1 VAARFDQLRNIF
13 TTLPVNPGSMRSLF
27 LIIYLVFSLP
37 LLALNPSTTYQQRP
51 EKFNMVYD
59 EHSVETN
66 DGVVLTAWYF
76 PARIQS
82 TQLVLISHDGEG
94 NMADNLRQAD
104 VLIAA
109 GYNVMMYDYRGF
121 GTSSPFEIDPN
132 MYIYPHFQDD
142 VKAMIDFCRTTY
154 APQFSLYGWGIGA
167 GLSLGIGYD
176 RPEVERIIADTP
188 FQSMEDM
195 EERFSALDEPMEVP
209 FAGYERKH
217 EPIITLDG
225 EPSKSLKGILLIVGN
240 NDPLF
245 KISDMEELRKKR
257 KTLIRS
263 VVVINNPDRLNNF
276 MADRQSYASEMISF
290 LKS

>member
-1 VAARFDQLRNIF
+1 
-13 TTLPVNPGSMRSLF
+13 
-27 LIIYLVFSLP
+27 
-37 LLALNPSTTYQQRP
+37 
-51 EKFNMVYD
+51 
-59 EHSVETN
+59 
-66 DGVVLTAWYF
+66 
-76 PARIQS
+76 
-82 TQLVLISHDGEG
+82 
-94 NMADNLRQAD
+94 MADNLRQAD

-142 VKAMIDFCRTTY
+142 VNAMIDFCRTTC
-154 APQFSLYGWGIGA
+154 AQHFSLYGWGIGA

-209 FAGYERKH
+209 FAGYERKY
-217 EPIITLDG
+217 EPIKTLDA